1 MTPEKQLTNATIKS
15 SVKKYPKSRSF
26 GQPAAFISPM
36 SLVRCDII
44 MKAMKETI
52 TMPTT
57 RTKIPRSTMKGEKT
71 NEKPEVNL
79 PSTANEMPNPILA
92 AKRRRKSVEATH
104 NDKPVMTRPV

>member
-57 RTKIPRSTMKGEKT
+57 RTRIPRSTMKGEKT